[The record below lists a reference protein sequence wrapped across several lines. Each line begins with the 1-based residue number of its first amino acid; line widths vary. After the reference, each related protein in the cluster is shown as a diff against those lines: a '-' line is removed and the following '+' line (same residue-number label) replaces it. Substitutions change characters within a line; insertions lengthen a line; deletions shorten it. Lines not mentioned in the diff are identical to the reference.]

1 MNTVDLTK
9 HPANSGSPNAGDPA
23 GGNAGAPGSHAG
35 GGADGAHAGNAA
47 GGGAHGS
54 GTGVSGAPAGRVL
67 APAIPRPFTVFDA
80 SVAGRRGVRPPGLQG
95 VPAVDPARVLPG
107 HSVRKDAAA
116 LPEIGELDAMR
127 HYTRLSSLNFSI
139 ANAFYPL
146 GSCTMKYN
154 PLINESAAALP
165 GFGDLH
171 PMQTDDQ
178 CQGMLEL
185 FWRVERWLIAVSGL
199 PFVSL
204 HPAAGAHGELT
215 ALMVMRKYLN
225 QNGGRKKK
233 VILIPDSA
241 HGTNPASCTIA
252 GFATRELKSTEGGAV
267 DLADLEA
274 KIGDGRDIAGL
285 MITNP
290 STLGLFVKNI
300 RAITDRVHKA
310 GGLVY
315 MDGANMNAIVGR
327 TRPGDFGIDV
337 MHFNLHKTFSQPH
350 GGGGPGAGPIAVS
363 AALGPYLP
371 VPKVERKELKDK
383 SGKVTG
389 QRFVT
394 VNRSPKSIGRTRGFM
409 GNAGVMVRAYTY
421 MRANG
426 PEGLKAVADN
436 AVLNANYI
444 RARLHKTY
452 RVWNDEVC
460 MHEVVLSAKG
470 MPNGIR
476 ALDIAKRLIDYGIH
490 PPTIYFPLIVPEA
503 LMIEPTETESK
514 ETLDRFCDVMLAI
527 WREAET
533 DPELLR
539 TAPHTRSIGRPDEV
553 RAVKVPKVI
562 A

>member
-1 MNTVDLTK
+1 VSILDTPRNTDRDA
-9 HPANSGSPNAGDPA
+9 H
-23 GGNAGAPGSHAG
+23 GAPGSTPTSA
-35 GGADGAHAGNAA
+35 AHAPGAPRRSAA
-47 GGGAHGS
+47 G
-54 GTGVSGAPAGRVL
+54 TLL
-67 APAIPRPFTVFDA
+67 APELPRPFTVFDA
-80 SVAGRRGVRPPGLQG
+80 SVPGRRGVRPPAPG
-95 VPAVDPARVLPG
+95 VPEDAPEAVLPPWA
-107 HSVRKDAAA
+107 RRAEAAA
-116 LPEIGELDAMR
+116 LPEVGELDAMR

-154 PLINESAAALP
+154 PLINEAVCALP

-185 FWRVERWLIAVSGL
+185 FWRVENWLAAVSGL
-199 PFVSL
+199 PAVSL

-215 ALMVMRKYLN
+215 ALMVMRKYLDEH
-225 QNGGRKKK
+225 GGRRKS

-252 GFATRELKSTEGGAV
+252 GFATRELKSTEGGGV
-267 DLADLEA
+267 DMDDLRR

-290 STLGLFVKNI
+290 STLGLFVRQI
-300 RAITDRVHKA
+300 REVTAAVHA
-310 GGLVY
+310 VGGLVY
-315 MDGANMNAIVGR
+315 MDGANLNAIVGR
-327 TRPGDFGIDV
+327 ARPGDFGIDV

-363 AALGPYLP
+363 AALAPYLP
-371 VPKVERKELKDK
+371 VPRVERREKRGPDGK
-383 SGKVTG
+383 SVV
-389 QRFVT
+389 RWVT
-394 VNRSPKSIGRTRGFM
+394 VEKSRKSIGRTRGFM
-409 GNAGVMVRAYTY
+409 ANAGVMVRSYAY

-426 PEGLKAVADN
+426 PEGLAAVADN

-444 RARLHKTY
+444 RARLRDTW
-452 RVWNDEVC
+452 RVWNDIVC
-460 MHEVVLSAKG
+460 MHEVVLTARG

-476 ALDIAKRLIDYGIH
+476 ALDVAKRLIDYGIH

-514 ETLDRFCDVMLAI
+514 ETLDRFCDVMLSI

-533 DPELLR
+533 DPEVLR

-553 RAVKVPKVI
+553 GAVKQPKVVL
-562 A
+562 